1 MQASEA
7 KAVKAVKGLKETGLP
22 AGYKT
27 QSMDTTI
34 DAERYLFHQWKSLT
48 LIQKANQL
56 VSWTKGCLELSLMGV
71 KQRYPEASLS
81 KLRYEFARVTLKS
94 SFPDPIYHLI
104 AEHSQRLMLIDPI
117 SLALDVVE
125 VLNALDI
132 PYLIGGSVASTLMG
146 EMLSTEDVDIVAD
159 LKIEKVVRLLQFL
172 QPRFYVSE
180 DAVREAIQFQRSF
193 NLIDNESFGKVDI
206 FILKDEAFPQI
217 EFQRRRSQLVRQN
230 PDRSLVLPTPEDLI
244 LQKLI
249 GYRMTENES
258 QRQWR
263 DVLGVLKL
271 QGDRLDFEYLQKW
284 AMELELR
291 DLLATACVE
300 SGLEVIQNRST
311 TANTPR
317 E

>member
-125 VLNALDI
+125 
-132 PYLIGGSVASTLMG
+132 
-146 EMLSTEDVDIVAD
+146 
-159 LKIEKVVRLLQFL
+159 EKVVRLLQFL

-284 AMELELR
+284 AIELELR